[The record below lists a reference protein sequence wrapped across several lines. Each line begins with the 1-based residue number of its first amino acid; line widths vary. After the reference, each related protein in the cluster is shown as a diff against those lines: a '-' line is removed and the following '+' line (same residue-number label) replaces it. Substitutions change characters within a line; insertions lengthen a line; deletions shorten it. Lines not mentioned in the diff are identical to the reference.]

1 MVVNAVAARVTGNTM
16 FVETKRETRARV
28 TEWLEDWVTE
38 WLEDW
43 ARRHPRAF
51 TGALALLT
59 AALTLAMLLNPA
71 SPIVLYQGF

>member
-1 MVVNAVAARVTGNTM
+1 M
-16 FVETKRETRARV
+16 FVETKREASARV
-28 TEWLEDWVTE
+28 TQ

-59 AALTLAMLLNPA
+59 VALTLAMLLNPA

>member
-1 MVVNAVAARVTGNTM
+1 M
-16 FVETKRETRARV
+16 FVETKRETKARV
-28 TEWLEDWVTE
+28 TQ

-51 TGALALLT
+51 TAALGLLT